1 MANVLTSK
9 SSSFLH
15 GVGQLNNT
23 WNAPIQGNTPAWWG
37 QGFISSWWEWQ
48 GKYYS
53 GSLSYDSDYRNGDHT
68 GGAWHG
74 NSNQSNGPLMYA
86 STPTAGQL
94 VGSYGID
101 ITAISESANGSSQAS
116 AISSSIIHSGSD
128 AFDGLLYSV
137 EGLHDLSGSLQD
149 YTWHR
154 VNSGAGF
161 KLLSIVLLGDQSR
174 HHSTTNGSILVYN
187 SNPSDFAQ
195 LAYDIG
201 VPAQD
206 LYIPNPAL
214 NPPLSKSVIDLTYAG
229 IPVYNMGLNTA
240 AGSSNLV
247 STLPSFSA
255 GSALEGSN
263 GWCIKGQ

>member
-1 MANVLTSK
+1 
-9 SSSFLH
+9 
-15 GVGQLNNT
+15 
-23 WNAPIQGNTPAWWG
+23 
-37 QGFISSWWEWQ
+37 
-48 GKYYS
+48 
-53 GSLSYDSDYRNGDHT
+53 
-68 GGAWHG
+68 
-74 NSNQSNGPLMYA
+74 
-86 STPTAGQL
+86 
-94 VGSYGID
+94 
-101 ITAISESANGSSQAS
+101 QAS

-149 YTWHR
+149 FTWHR

-255 GSALEGSN
+255 GSALGGSN